1 MDYTQEQ
8 IEKWFTHAEH
18 SPAQGAALTKLHDA
32 ARATALLIFTTLP
45 DGAEKKLALD
55 NLQQA
60 VMWANTAISRH
71 GA

>member
-1 MDYTQEQ
+1 MYTEAQ
-8 IEKWFTHAEH
+8 INSWFTHAEH
-18 SPAQGAALTKLHDA
+18 SPAQGAELTKIHDG
-32 ARATALLIFTTLP
+32 ARATAMLIFTTLP
-45 DGAEKKLALD
+45 DGPEKKLALD